1 MKKRLARVLVFVMLG
16 AALSAQAETAVDT
29 ILSAGTVQAFSQ
41 DAVAKEDIETI
52 LEAGISTASAMN
64 LQPWYFAAVTD
75 TQSME
80 AILQDD
86 PDLQAQE
93 GAAQE
98 ADQDAGASAK
108 AGLGDSPLAII
119 IYADESASSFATFD
133 CGLACQNMVIAANAL
148 GYGTKIIASP
158 TTALNGEN
166 HDAFC
171 EMLGVD
177 TGLNAVTVL
186 LVGTADPS
194 VDAATGATTREA
206 MDAKVS
212 FVE

>member
-16 AALSAQAETAVDT
+16 AVLSAQAETAVDT

-98 ADQDAGASAK
+98 AD
-108 AGLGDSPLAII
+108 
-119 IYADESASSFATFD
+119 
-133 CGLACQNMVIAANAL
+133 
-148 GYGTKIIASP
+148 
-158 TTALNGEN
+158 
-166 HDAFC
+166 
-171 EMLGVD
+171 
-177 TGLNAVTVL
+177 
-186 LVGTADPS
+186 
-194 VDAATGATTREA
+194 
-206 MDAKVS
+206 
-212 FVE
+212 